1 MELISAEKIFIRPT
15 PDAVPNLFYP
25 WGVINQ
31 SFNLVCNQCRKR
43 LKRSLSLHFLA
54 EKLFNDYWVQI
65 LCLFYE

>member
-43 LKRSLSLHFLA
+43 LKRSLSPFFGR
-54 EKLFNDYWVQI
+54 KTF
-65 LCLFYE
+65 